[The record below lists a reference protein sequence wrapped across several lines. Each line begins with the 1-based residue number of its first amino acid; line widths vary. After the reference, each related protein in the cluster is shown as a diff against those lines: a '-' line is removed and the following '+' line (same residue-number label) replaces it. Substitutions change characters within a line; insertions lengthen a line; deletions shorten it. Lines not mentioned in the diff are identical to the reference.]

1 MNERLSENSYT
12 NDIISKYIR
21 FSSNSLHT
29 KITALILESDM
40 YPEIWTH

>member
-1 MNERLSENSYT
+1 MDERLSENSYT

-29 KITALILESDM
+29 KITALILER
-40 YPEIWTH
+40 

>member
-29 KITALILESDM
+29 KNNRPHPGKIDG
-40 YPEIWTH
+40 YF